1 MANGITVLVIDDSAE
16 VGDTLKLNL
25 EHGGGFTVLTA
36 QDGKSGIHLAQKV
49 VPDIIVLDVMM
60 PGMSGGQVA
69 EALREYNS
77 TRYIP
82 IIFLT
87 GMITKAELEAQ
98 GGEIGGELFL
108 AKPVSSEELALTI
121 HSVLR
126 R

>member
-25 EHGGGFTVLTA
+25 EHGAGFTVLTA
-36 QDGKSGIHLAQKV
+36 QDGKSGIRLAQKA
-49 VPDIIVLDVMM
+49 VPDVIVLDVMM

-69 EALREYNS
+69 EALREYNA

-87 GMITKAELEAQ
+87 GMITRAELAEQ